1 MVIKRCFI
9 FRLKI
14 GLQNRQ
20 ADYLRYKLKQYRMV
34 TAKIVYKGE
43 LCTSATHVKSDS
55 EILTDAPTD
64 NNGLGRTFSP
74 TDLLA
79 TSLASCMITIMGIR
93 ANESSLN
100 IEGTNANVTKI
111 MGSNPRRVSEVKV
124 DIEIYDRGLT
134 GVQKQVLEKA
144 ALSCPVALSLSESLK
159 QSVSFSYKEG

>member
-1 MVIKRCFI
+1 
-9 FRLKI
+9 
-14 GLQNRQ
+14 
-20 ADYLRYKLKQYRMV
+20 MV

-100 IEGTNANVTKI
+100 IEGTNAKVTKI
-111 MGSNPRRVSEVKV
+111 MESNPRRVSEVKV
-124 DIEIYDRGLT
+124 EIEIYDRGLT
-134 GVQKQVLEKA
+134 DVQKQVIEKV
-144 ALSCPVALSLSESLK
+144 ALSCPVAISLSESLK
-159 QSVSFSYKEG
+159 QSVSFAYKEVCNEF

>member
-1 MVIKRCFI
+1 MITSKV
-9 FRLKI
+9 
-14 GLQNRQ
+14 
-20 ADYLRYKLKQYRMV
+20 
-34 TAKIVYKGE
+34 VYNGE
-43 LCTSATHVKSDS
+43 LCTSATHIKSES

-93 ANESSLN
+93 ANASSLN

-111 MGSNPRRVSEVKV
+111 MASDPRRVSEVKLE
-124 DIEIYDRGLT
+124 IEIYDRGLT
-134 GVQKQVLEKA
+134 AVQKQVLEKA

-159 QSVSFSYKEG
+159 QTVSFSYKET